1 MAKITKLEKSILDL
15 RQIEGYTIEETIK
28 KVKISRKT
36 FKEIVSNLSEQGLY
50 DEEEIKKAMKRKK
63 QRDYYQKHKNHK
75 KLPSEEEEYR
85 QKCIDILCTKYFCY
99 NETKQFNPILVSK
112 LNNLYKQ
119 SFSYKIIY
127 NSILYSMKNLDYANT
142 KVFSS
147 DYQKI
152 SYMTAIIKNN
162 LKIVWKKMQRQ
173 EEAYEGF
180 TKKINDEE
188 IIHQLNKNIISKPL
202 PKRDMSKF
210 LD

>member
-1 MAKITKLEKSILDL
+1 MED
-15 RQIEGYTIEETIK
+15 K
-28 KVKISRKT
+28 KRNHSW
-36 FKEIVSNLSEQGLY
+36 

-127 NSILYSMKNLDYANT
+127 NSILY
-142 KVFSS
+142 
-147 DYQKI
+147 
-152 SYMTAIIKNN
+152 
-162 LKIVWKKMQRQ
+162 
-173 EEAYEGF
+173 EEF
-180 TKKINDEE
+180 R
-188 IIHQLNKNIISKPL
+188 LC
-202 PKRDMSKF
+202 
-210 LD
+210 